1 MNEEELELDVE
12 EVEEQEREEESREE
26 IEHHNKE
33 FEEQNEEVEEQN
45 EEFKEQ
51 NVEVVEQNKEI
62 VEQNKEIEEQNK
74 KVEEHSKEVEEQNKE
89 VKEVSPDQQLL
100 TNNSKPV
107 TSISST
113 SSPSHP
119 RKRVMFQTPPSSSSI
134 REDSPTDVF
143 NNPAFIFL
151 QLYHSSSLGVHSSE
165 PPVLLPSSESM
176 ERAIK
181 VLDHIPPYNTHKIG
195 VVYVGEGQVHV
206 R

>member
-33 FEEQNEEVEEQN
+33 FEEQN

-134 REDSPTDVF
+134 REDTPTDVF